1 VVSALDDVSLEV
13 EKGTIHAVVGE
24 NGAGKTTLMRILYGA
39 LQPDQGQ
46 LTLAGEPTNFHSSAD
61 AIAAGVGMVS
71 QHYAI
76 IPELTVLQN
85 LILGAEGSALPNS
98 NDLLV
103 RADALATSMGFDF
116 EWNRPAAD
124 MSPARAQKLEILK
137 LLWRNSEVMILDE
150 PTAMLSPSDSEGL
163 FASLHHLAAAG
174 KTILLVTHRLP
185 EVMEHSKR
193 VTVLRGGKLI
203 WQGLVAETDT
213 SRLAQ
218 QIVGRALPDARAWPQ
233 PTLGAPVLSLK
244 DVAAAPLE
252 DLSMTIR
259 AGELVGIAGVDG
271 SGQREL
277 FQIIAGLL
285 PARGTVN
292 FAGEQNASVEQR
304 LRKGLRIIPEDR
316 HAEGLVGSSS
326 LESNSILG
334 LQRQPTLRRGL
345 AIDVEERNRWARW
358 VVEKFG
364 TKHTSLSQ
372 SIDSLSG
379 GNQQRFVAARALGF
393 DPKLILAFQP
403 ARGLD
408 LGATVDVYRSLRES
422 CMAGAA
428 AIVVSFE
435 LDELLQYCD
444 RILVMY
450 RGRMREAPKDREA
463 IGRLMVGA

>member
-1 VVSALDDVSLEV
+1 MHTRE
-13 EKGTIHAVVGE
+13 E
-24 NGAGKTTLMRILYGA
+24 R
-39 LQPDQGQ
+39 
-46 LTLAGEPTNFHSSAD
+46 
-61 AIAAGVGMVS
+61 
-71 QHYAI
+71 
-76 IPELTVLQN
+76 
-85 LILGAEGSALPNS
+85 
-98 NDLLV
+98 
-103 RADALATSMGFDF
+103 
-116 EWNRPAAD
+116 
-124 MSPARAQKLEILK
+124 
-137 LLWRNSEVMILDE
+137 
-150 PTAMLSPSDSEGL
+150 
-163 FASLHHLAAAG
+163 
-174 KTILLVTHRLP
+174 
-185 EVMEHSKR
+185 
-193 VTVLRGGKLI
+193 
-203 WQGLVAETDT
+203 GLVDPQVAE
-213 SRLAQ
+213 SGE
-218 QIVGRALPDARAWPQ
+218 V
-233 PTLGAPVLSLK
+233 
-244 DVAAAPLE
+244 PLVE
-252 DLSMTIR
+252 ECRD
-259 AGELVGIAGVDG
+259 
-271 SGQREL
+271 QR
-277 FQIIAGLL
+277 
-285 PARGTVN
+285 P
-292 FAGEQNASVEQR
+292 
-304 LRKGLRIIPEDR
+304 
-316 HAEGLVGSSS
+316 
-326 LESNSILG
+326 LG